1 MKEPSGSH
9 EKLRVERER
18 ELQNTIGVAAAV
30 KKFDWLATEF
40 AASRAQPGG
49 QTWAAS
55 EFAISPNSPKTGLP
69 HSWTVNLSDNA
80 VGANEI
86 IH

>member
-1 MKEPSGSH
+1 MEFHPDLF
-9 EKLRVERER
+9 E
-18 ELQNTIGVAAAV
+18 NTIGVAAAV

-69 HSWTVNLSDNA
+69 HSWTVNLSDN
-80 VGANEI
+80 VVLFGFSCKC
-86 IH
+86 HQHLHLDSS